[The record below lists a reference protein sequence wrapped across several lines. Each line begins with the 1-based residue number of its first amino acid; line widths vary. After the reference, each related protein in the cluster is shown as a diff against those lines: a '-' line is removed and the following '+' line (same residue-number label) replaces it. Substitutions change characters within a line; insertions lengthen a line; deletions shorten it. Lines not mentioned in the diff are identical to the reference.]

1 MNVRPL
7 SRIHFS
13 AAAILAAITFFFL
26 FSGPAVT
33 GEISPSTDRPVDR
46 VIVEKAKRTL
56 TLMKQD
62 QEVKTYRVALG
73 RDPVGPKTRKGDQKT
88 PEGLYYVDYKVRNSI
103 YYRALHLSYPNQD
116 DLERAR
122 DLQVPPGGSIMI
134 HGMKE
139 DKLWMGDVQYLF
151 NWTNGCIALTN
162 PEMEEV
168 WDLVSPWTPVEIRP

>member
-7 SRIHFS
+7 FRIRIP
-13 AAAILAAITFFFL
+13 ATALLAAITFFFL
-26 FSGPAVT
+26 FSGPAVA
-33 GEISPSTDRPVDR
+33 GEYSPSTDRPVDR

-62 QEVKTYRVALG
+62 REVKSYRVALG
-73 RDPVGPKTRKGDQKT
+73 RDPVGPKTRQGDQKT
-88 PEGLYYVDYKVRNSI
+88 PEGLYYVDYKVPNSI
-103 YYRALHLSYPNQD
+103 YHRALHLSYPNQD
-116 DLERAR
+116 DIERAR
-122 DLQVPPGGSIMI
+122 ELQVPPGGSIMI

-168 WDLVSPWTPVEIRP
+168 WDLVTPWTPVEIRP